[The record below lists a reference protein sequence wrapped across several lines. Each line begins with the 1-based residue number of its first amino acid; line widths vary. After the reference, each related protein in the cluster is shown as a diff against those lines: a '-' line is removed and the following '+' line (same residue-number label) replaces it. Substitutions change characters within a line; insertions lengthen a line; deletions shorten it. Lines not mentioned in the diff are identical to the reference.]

1 MLEDI
6 DFSDMVKTAR
16 AYIDSK
22 LVGMDEREQE
32 VFLGQLDKVI
42 ARHLTAD
49 EKEAASTQVSDSGVP
64 TQVCREVSEE
74 APKPRQ
80 PVLHQPQEVQ
90 GRAEATKMLLSEAL
104 KEIKRLTYR
113 RY

>member
-49 EKEAASTQVSDSGVP
+49 EKQRRHKYQIQESQRRYAEKYP
-64 TQVCREVSEE
+64 K
-74 APKPRQ
+74 KPRNPDNQ
-80 PVLHQPQEVQ
+80 YYTNLKKCKAEL
-90 GRAEATKMLLSEAL
+90 EATKMLLSEAL